1 MPEVHSR
8 SLMMIEAVVQGQ
20 IQAMEVTR
28 EREFVLK
35 DHEATQTGGVETMI
49 HRRGVYQYPMMIM
62 FLTISN
68 WIVVQ
73 KIMLLES
80 SQNLLLISL

>member
-8 SLMMIEAVVQGQ
+8 ILMMIKAVVQGQ
-20 IQAMEVTR
+20 IQAMEVMR

-62 FLTISN
+62 FITISARGQERR
-68 WIVVQ
+68 VA
-73 KIMLLES
+73 KARRGDGE
-80 SQNLLLISL
+80 

>member
-8 SLMMIEAVVQGQ
+8 ILMMIEAVVQGQ
-20 IQAMEVTR
+20 IQAMEVMR

-62 FLTISN
+62 FITI
-68 WIVVQ
+68 WPRD
-73 KIMLLES
+73 
-80 SQNLLLISL
+80 